1 MRKRYER
8 PSAYIEEFTPNEYVA
23 ACGESGI
30 VYKFECNAGEKNKK
44 YNVYY
49 YNKQGYKKYLTNE
62 QWFYNN
68 NYHPCGKTHEAK
80 ENTGFIS
87 GFIDDQSTW
96 EDEKT
101 PVVIWTDNGTN
112 VHCTRNLDMSKW
124 ETTKS

>member
-30 VYKFECNAGEKNKK
+30 VYKFQCNAGEENKK

-49 YNKQGYKKYLTNE
+49 YNKQGHKTYLTNE
-62 QWFYNN
+62 RWIFRN
-68 NYHPCGKTHEAK
+68 NYHPCGETHEAK

-87 GFIDDQSTW
+87 GFIDDQSTG
-96 EDEKT
+96 EEEKT

-112 VHCTRNLDMSKW
+112 VHCTRNLDMSTW

>member
-30 VYKFECNAGEKNKK
+30 VYKFQCNAGEENKK

-49 YNKQGYKKYLTNE
+49 YNKQGHKTYLTNE
-62 QWFYNN
+62 LWSYRN

-96 EDEKT
+96 EEEKT

-112 VHCTRNLDMSKW
+112 VHCTRNLDMSTW

>member
-30 VYKFECNAGEKNKK
+30 VYKFQCNAGEENKK

-62 QWFYNN
+62 QWFYHN

-87 GFIDDQSTW
+87 GFIDDQSTRK
-96 EDEKT
+96 DEKT
-101 PVVIWTDNGTN
+101 PVVIWTDNGTD
-112 VHCTRNLDMSKW
+112 VHCTRNLDMSTW